1 MTSGNTAV
9 LEELEV
15 RNKAKAS
22 RKPEKVKEINFLHQ
36 NGRTGALKRATSRVT
51 SLAAAATFSG
61 AEGTMSDLQHKS
73 KSGKSKSM
81 MDSVKGAFK
90 HHEDDRNED
99 DSAQYLLE
107 IQTDPGGFNSGRTYT
122 FRSLSVL
129 RAHRRVCVRT
139 SIRFCVVRQ
148 HSHRSMRTP
157 SRHRSLC
164 PHALQITHASS

>member
-1 MTSGNTAV
+1 MMTSGNTAV

-22 RKPEKVKEINFLHQ
+22 RKTANVKEIDFSQ
-36 NGRTGALKRATSRVT
+36 NGRTGSLKRAASRVT

-61 AEGTMSDLQHKS
+61 AEGTMADLQHKS
-73 KSGKSKSM
+73 KSGKSM

-90 HHEDDRNED
+90 HHEDGSNED

-129 RAHRRVCVRT
+129 RAPRRVCVRA
-139 SIRFCVVRQ
+139 SIWFCVV
-148 HSHRSMRTP
+148 HLH
-157 SRHRSLC
+157 
-164 PHALQITHASS
+164 